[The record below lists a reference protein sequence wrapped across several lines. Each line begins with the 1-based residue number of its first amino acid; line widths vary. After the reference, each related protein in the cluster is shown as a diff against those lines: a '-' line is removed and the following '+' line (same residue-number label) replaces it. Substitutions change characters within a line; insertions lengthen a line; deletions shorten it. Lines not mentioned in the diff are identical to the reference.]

1 MVIFAPPQIHVPM
14 MVTDATPSLQL
25 SHLAENLVS
34 SEIIRIAAKINER
47 IAAGEKIANLTIGDF
62 DPKVFPL
69 PESYLNEII
78 SAYREGN
85 TNYPQ
90 ANGMEV
96 LREAVSL
103 HLKRTQ
109 ALDYSKDNVLISG
122 GARPLIYAAY
132 RAIVDEGE
140 RVVYPIPSWN
150 NNHYSFLSG
159 GVQTAIQTSA
169 ENRFLPT
176 AEDLRPH
183 LAGAT
188 LVAVCSPLN
197 PTGTSFDETTLGE
210 ICDLILEENARREGR
225 KPLYLLYDQIYSAL
239 TLNGSK
245 HTDPVSVRPE
255 MRPYTVFVDGVSKA
269 FAATGVRV
277 GWGFGPDKV
286 IAKMRSVLSH
296 VGAWA
301 PKPEQIGTARL
312 LRNETETDRIITQ
325 HRSMIAE
332 RTDALYKG
340 FSELKAEGF
349 PVDAIPCEG
358 AMYLTVKIDLI
369 GSTLPDGEVLND
381 AEDVTQFLL
390 EKASLGLVPFYAF
403 GASRSNPW
411 FRISVGTLRV
421 EQIPSIFE
429 SLRKAFAYTV

>member
-1 MVIFAPPQIHVPM
+1 MVIFVALQKIAGMTDTAVPS
-14 MVTDATPSLQL
+14 VLPL

-34 SEIIRIAAKINER
+34 SEIIRIAGRINER
-47 IAAGEKIANLTIGDF
+47 IAAGEPIVNLTIGDF

-78 SAYREGN
+78 NAYREGH

-90 ANGMEV
+90 ANGMAA
-96 LREAVSL
+96 LREAVSR

-109 ALDYSKDNVLISG
+109 GLDYDKENILISG

-132 RAIVDEGE
+132 RAIVDEGDT
-140 RVVYPIPSWN
+140 VVFPIPSWN

-159 GVQTAIQTSA
+159 GKTVAVDTSA

-176 AEDLRPH
+176 ADDLRPH
-183 LAGAT
+183 LAEAT

-197 PTGTSFDETTLGE
+197 PTGTSFTAENLGE

-239 TLNGSK
+239 TLNGTS
-245 HTDPVSVRPE
+245 HTDPVSVRPD

-277 GWGFGPDKV
+277 GWGFGPERV

-296 VGAWA
+296 VGAWS
-301 PKPEQIGTARL
+301 PKPEQMGTAAL
-312 LRNETETDRIITQ
+312 LRSEAETDNIINH
-325 HRSMIAE
+325 HRNMVTE
-332 RTDALYKG
+332 RVGALYEG
-340 FSELKAEGF
+340 FSKMKAEGF
-349 PVDAIPCEG
+349 PVDAIPAEG
-358 AMYLTVKIDLI
+358 AMYLTVKIDLADI
-369 GSTLPDGEVLND
+369 TLPTGKTVND
-381 AEDVTQFLL
+381 AEDVTNYLL
-390 EKASLGLVPFYAF
+390 EEANLGLVPFYAF

-411 FRISVGTLRV
+411 FRISVGTLRM
-421 EQIPSIFE
+421 EQVPVIFDN
-429 SLRKAFAYTV
+429 LHKALSFTL